1 MKLNEKQRKFILYF
15 YFKMEWKLDI
25 YYLFFGMDFNGVI
38 SSSDIYLDKD
48 DLVDKLN

>member
-1 MKLNEKQRKFILYF
+1 MKKKENLFYI